1 VKKNVDEQTR
11 LLVHVK
17 YAAAAVGECV
27 HQLHAAVDHAR
38 SAGASWAQIG
48 EAMEISEQQATEEFG
63 DAERAESRGSAASTQ
78 P

>member
-1 VKKNVDEQTR
+1 MKKNLHEQTR

-17 YAAAAVGECV
+17 YAAAAVDECV
-27 HQLHAAVDHAR
+27 HQLHAAVGHAR

-48 EAMEISEQQATEEFG
+48 EALDIPEQQATQEFG
-63 DAERAESRGSAASTQ
+63 DAEPAESAGSGAPTR